1 MYNLRCYGNNNN
13 NKYDMKRN
21 LQKKLD
27 YTNII
32 SVQNIYDPSI
42 PVFLNQKEIFYFT
55 YKTDPIDQL
64 SGYFGNNYSKY
75 MNLNI
80 QIQ

>member
-1 MYNLRCYGNNNN
+1 MYKLRCYGNNNH

-32 SVQNIYDPSI
+32 SVQNIFNSSFPIY
-42 PVFLNQKEIFYFT
+42 LNSKEIFYFT
-55 YKTDPIDQL
+55 NKTDPNEQI

-80 QIQ
+80 Q